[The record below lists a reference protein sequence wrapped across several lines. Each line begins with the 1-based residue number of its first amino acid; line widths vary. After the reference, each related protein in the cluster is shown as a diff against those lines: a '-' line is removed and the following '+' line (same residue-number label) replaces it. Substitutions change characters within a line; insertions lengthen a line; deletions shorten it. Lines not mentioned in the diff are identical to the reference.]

1 MMRIALAFA
10 FALSALATP
19 VIAADLPVKAPPAP
33 PAPVYAWTGC
43 YIGGNIGW
51 VEGRARFRS
60 DAVAFSIPGGGAS
73 TLIGVFDDG
82 SVSRSGFAGG
92 GQIGCDYQFN
102 SNWLIGVRGLV
113 DVASFSGDHISPVLF
128 DDTFHTRSR
137 WFGTIT
143 GRLGYLITPT
153 FLIYAEGG
161 WGFVQQRFDV
171 IDTAHVLVNNF
182 DNGGG
187 SSNGADV
194 GVGFEWM
201 FTQGWSLWVEWDHIF
216 LNNRTFAFTI
226 DDWRC
231 SCTATVSESIRRDF
245 DKVLVG
251 INWRFGSPAT
261 PVRAAY

>member
-1 MMRIALAFA
+1 MIRIAFA
-10 FALSALATP
+10 VALSALATSA
-19 VIAADLPVKAPPAP
+19 IAADLPVKAPPP
-33 PAPVYAWTGC
+33 PAPVYTWTGC

-51 VEGRARFRS
+51 VEVNTRFRS
-60 DAVAFSIPGGGAS
+60 DAVTFPNGGVD
-73 TLIGVFDDG
+73 TLFNGVFDG
-82 SVSRSGFAGG
+82 GNLSRSGFAGG

-143 GRLGYLITPT
+143 ARLGYLITPT

-161 WGFVQQRFDV
+161 WGFVQHRFDV
-171 IDTAHVLVNNF
+171 IDTAGVLVTNV
-182 DNGGG
+182 DNGSNANGG
-187 SSNGADV
+187 DV
-194 GVGFEWM
+194 GVGVEWM
-201 FTQGWSLWVEWDHIF
+201 FTQNWSLWVEWDHIF
-216 LNNRTFAFTI
+216 LRDKTFTFSMA
-226 DDWRC
+226 DSRC
-231 SCTATVSESIRRDF
+231 VCTAAVSDTIRRDF

-251 INWRFGSPAT
+251 INWRFGAAA

>member
-1 MMRIALAFA
+1 MTRTVLAALVATT
-10 FALSALATP
+10 LLAN
-19 VIAADLPVKAPPAP
+19 VAYAADLPVKAPPPP
-33 PAPVYAWTGC
+33 PAPVYTWTGC

-51 VEGRARFRS
+51 AQVNSRFRS
-60 DAVAFSIPGGGAS
+60 D
-73 TLIGVFDDG
+73 GVRFVDGKSDKWFDGVIDNG
-82 SVSRSGFAGG
+82 HVSADGFAGG

-102 SNWLIGVRGLV
+102 SNWLIGIRGLV
-113 DVASFSGDHISPVLF
+113 DVASFSGDHISPVLW

-161 WGFVQQRFDV
+161 WGFVQQKFNV
-171 IDTAHVLVNNF
+171 IDTAHVLINNV
-182 DNGGG
+182 DN
-187 SSNGADV
+187 SSNANGADV

-216 LNNRTFAFTI
+216 LNNRTFAFTFN
-226 DDWRC
+226 DSRC
-231 SCTATVSESIRRDF
+231 YCTGTVSESVRRDF

-251 INWRFGSPAT
+251 INWRFGAPAAA
-261 PVRAAY
+261 VRAAY